1 MTKQYLPELYEQAES
16 MQHRF
21 WSQYRGHGFTG
32 RYSEGP
38 GPAERKFPT
47 AQHLRVAC
55 YQWLVWMEENPL
67 YSEKAFAYQG
77 DITTHNEPRKR
88 ALTKASLF
96 NWLKVTANT
105 WDSRLASYPIDGEEY
120 SEVIREIEQIMYADK
135 FEGASAGLY
144 NAAIIA
150 SDLGLTSRISQE
162 IHATTVAKK
171 GTADMSDEELR
182 KELEAR
188 GIPVDM
194 LGMLNPMK
202 GQAMEVEEGGFEE

>member
-16 MQHRF
+16 MEHRF
-21 WSQYRGHGFTG
+21 WSKYRGHGFAG

-55 YQWLVWMEENPL
+55 YQWLVWMEANPL
-67 YSEKAFAYQG
+67 YVEKSFAYQG
-77 DITTHNEPRKR
+77 EITTHEEPRAR

-96 NWLKVTANT
+96 TWLKITANT
-105 WDSRLASYPIDGEEY
+105 WDSRLAAYPVDGEEY
-120 SEVIREIEQIMYADK
+120 AEVIREIEMIMYQNK
-135 FEGASAGLY
+135 FEGASAGIY

-162 IHATTVAKK
+162 INATTIAKK
-171 GTADMSDEELR
+171 GTAEMSDEELR
-182 KELEAR
+182 KELESR

-194 LGMLNPMK
+194 LGMLNPVK
-202 GQAMEVEEGGFEE
+202 PEDFEIPEGGFEE